1 MWSSSAG
8 GGTGALRKGV
18 EDEVR
23 AGDLQRAGRTVDP
36 LDSQI
41 GADHHE
47 RARRAAPLLVVE
59 AVRPRNGAL
68 RVEVS
73 EQRDADAEVLLEGVV
88 RVGRVDRDAV
98 HLGALR
104 LEL

>member
-23 AGDLQRAGRTVDP
+23 ARDLERAGRAVDP
-36 LDSQI
+36 LDGQV
-41 GADHHE
+41 GADHRE

-59 AVRPRNGAL
+59 AVRLRQRAL
-68 RVEVS
+68 RVEVG
-73 EQRDADAEVLLEGVV
+73 EQRDADAELLLERVV
-88 RVGRVDRDAV
+88 RVGGVDRDAV
-98 HLGALR
+98 H
-104 LEL
+104 